1 MRFLEAGGEIAAR
14 MRAMDWSQSP
24 LGPPAGWPRA
34 LRTVVALMLASKFP
48 MFVAWGRELTF
59 LYNDAYTDILGHKHP
74 WALGQRFQNV
84 WAEIWNELAPMV
96 DRALAGEATYQ
107 EDLPLTMRR
116 KGYDEPTWFTFS
128 YSRVF
133 GDDGEVAGMYC
144 ACTETTE
151 AVLARGQHQRQLERL
166 RTLFQQA
173 PGVIAVLRGP
183 DHVFE
188 LANDAYQQ
196 LVGARDLIG
205 RPVSAALPEVAGQGF
220 VELLDQV
227 YSTGEPFIGRAVPVR
242 LKRQRGAD
250 PQMEERFVD
259 FIYQPIRDAA
269 GKVTGI
275 FVEGSDVTEAVQAM
289 SALRESEQ
297 RLLQLANTIQHLAWM
312 ATPDGVP
319 VWFNDRW
326 YEYTGT
332 DYARMRTE
340 GWANLVHPD
349 DLPAELERWERSM
362 RTGQPY
368 EGEMRLRGADGRY
381 RLFHGTAAP
390 VRDAAGN
397 IVQWFGTNT
406 DITDMRAAQD
416 GLHEASRR
424 KDEFLAMLAHELRN
438 PLAPISTAAHLLQ
451 AGSHDEARARRA
463 SEVIGRQV
471 GHLVALVDDLLD
483 VSRVTRGLVELQ
495 PEPVDIAQV
504 AADAIEQVRPLVEAR
519 GHRLEV
525 ALPALAPPLVADR
538 TRLTQ
543 VVANLLHNAAKYTPP
558 GGRIAL
564 RVAAAGEQLRLEVE
578 DNGTGIDAHL
588 LPEVFTLFAQATRTP
603 DRAQGGLGIG
613 LALVRGLVELHG
625 GTVEAH
631 SDGPGLGAR
640 FTVTLPLATP
650 MLALAPPAPARAAT
664 CDLPSR
670 IMVVDDNLDAARVL
684 AELLDAMGHAVA
696 VHDDPAVALA
706 AANAERHDA
715 CVLDIGMPGMDGY
728 ELARRIRA
736 GGASADAL
744 LIALTGYGQPQDRAR
759 SLAAGF
765 DAHLVKPA
773 DPGELLGL
781 LAQGRKQ
788 VREDS
793 PELYKLA
800 R

>member
-1 MRFLEAGGEIAAR
+1 MDRNTRFLEGSGEVAAR
-14 MRAMDWSQSP
+14 LRALDWSRSP
-24 LGPPAGWPRA
+24 LGPPSRWPHA

-48 MFVAWGRELTF
+48 MFLAWGRELAF
-59 LYNDAYTDILGHKHP
+59 LYNDAYIDILGHKHP
-74 WALGQRFQNV
+74 WALGERFQDI
-84 WAEIWNELAPMV
+84 WPEIWPDLAPLV

-128 YSRVF
+128 YSPVF
-133 GDDGEVAGMYC
+133 GDDGAVAGMYC

-151 AVLARGQHQRQLERL
+151 AVLARGRHQRQLARL
-166 RTLFQQA
+166 STLFQQA

-196 LVGARDLIG
+196 LVGTRDLIG

-227 YSTGEPFIGRAVPVR
+227 YRTGEPFIGRGVPVR

-289 SALRESEQ
+289 AALRESEQ

-326 YEYTGT
+326 YESTGT
-332 DYARMRTE
+332 DQERMRAL
-340 GWANLVHPD
+340 GWGSLVHPD
-349 DLPAELERWERSM
+349 DLPAQTARWELSI

-390 VRDAAGN
+390 VRDAAGH

-406 DITDMRAAQD
+406 DISDARAAQD
-416 GLHEASRR
+416 ALSESSRR

-451 AGSHDEARARRA
+451 ATGHEDARTRRA
-463 SEVIGRQV
+463 SEIISRQV
-471 GHLVALVDDLLD
+471 AHMVALVDDLLD

-495 PEPVDIAQV
+495 RGPVDVGQV
-504 AADAIEQVRPLVEAR
+504 VADAIEQVRPLVEAR
-519 GHRLEV
+519 GH
-525 ALPALAPPLVADR
+525 ALDVDLPTPAPHLVADR

-558 GGRIAL
+558 GGRIGL
-564 RVAAAGEQLRLEVE
+564 RAAADDEHLRLVVE
-578 DNGTGIDAHL
+578 DNGSGIDAEL
-588 LPEVFTLFAQATRTP
+588 LPQVFTLFAQASRTP

-625 GTVEAH
+625 GTVEAD
-631 SDGPGLGAR
+631 SDGPGRGAR
-640 FTVTLPLATP
+640 FTVTLPLAHP
-650 MLALAPPAPARAAT
+650 VLDLAPPPAPASTRV
-664 CDLPSR
+664 DEEMSHRVL
-670 IMVVDDNLDAARVL
+670 VVDDNHDAAVAL
-684 AELLDAMGHAVA
+684 AELLRESGYRVT
-696 VHDDPAVALA
+696 VCDDPAHALA
-706 AANAERHDA
+706 AADAEAHDA
-715 CVLDIGMPGMDGY
+715 LVLDIGMPGMDGY
-728 ELARRIRA
+728 ELARRVRA
-736 GGASADAL
+736 GTASANAL
-744 LIALTGYGQPQDRAR
+744 LIALTGYGQPRDRAR

-773 DPGELLGL
+773 DPGELLAL
-781 LAQGRKQ
+781 LARGRK
-788 VREDS
+788 VE
-793 PELYKLA
+793 A
-800 R
+800 GTG